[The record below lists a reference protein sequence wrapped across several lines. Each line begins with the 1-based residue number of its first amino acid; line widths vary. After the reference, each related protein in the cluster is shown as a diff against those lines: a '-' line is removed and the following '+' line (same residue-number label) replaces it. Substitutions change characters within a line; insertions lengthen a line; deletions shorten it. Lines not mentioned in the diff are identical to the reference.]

1 MGVEQNKPKAP
12 PDIVE
17 LLREPVVLRDAK
29 GQAWG
34 VTSIY
39 YPRRAFIPDVHVV
52 FDRPA
57 IDDWL
62 ADDPEIQRQVMALL
76 AAKGYD
82 GKTFGRAKSGMQQR
96 DTVVYEPTRDFYT
109 FAKSLGF
116 VDLDKVALTRSR
128 APRGAGPER

>member
-1 MGVEQNKPKAP
+1 MGVDQTKRKAP

-34 VTSIY
+34 VTSIHF
-39 YPRRAFIPDVHVV
+39 PRRAFIPDVHVV
-52 FDRPA
+52 FDRPV

-62 ADDPEIQRQVMALL
+62 ADDPEIGRRVMALL

-82 GKTFGRAKSGMQQR
+82 GKPFGRAESGMQQR
-96 DTVVYEPTRDFYT
+96 DTVVYEPPKEFYA
-109 FAKSLGF
+109 FAESLGF
-116 VDLDKVALTRSR
+116 VDLDKVALTRPR
-128 APRGAGPER
+128 ANKGAGPER